1 MSSQT
6 FAKVSLILKVLDFK
20 TRQISIVSLD
30 GNTIPSFFVE
40 QNINYEIQIEKFL
53 NSNFQILSTYLDLL
67 FIGCRTNNDET
78 IIYYTSFIPKELL
91 DDKINFLQLDQID
104 TEDLQ
109 MVHKGLRISPYG

>member
-53 NSNFQILSTYLDLL
+53 NSNFQIFPIDSPGRNLSPCA
-67 FIGCRTNNDET
+67 FRGSGQSGGSRSC
-78 IIYYTSFIPKELL
+78 
-91 DDKINFLQLDQID
+91 
-104 TEDLQ
+104 
-109 MVHKGLRISPYG
+109 G